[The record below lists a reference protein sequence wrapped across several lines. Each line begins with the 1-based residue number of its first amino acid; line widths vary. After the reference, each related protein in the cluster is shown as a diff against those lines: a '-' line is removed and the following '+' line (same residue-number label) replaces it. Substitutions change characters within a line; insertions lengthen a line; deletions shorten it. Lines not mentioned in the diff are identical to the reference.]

1 MTRIGSIFA
10 FALVALLASLA
21 LVDARLPPVV
31 ATGGGVVQATPAPK
45 PVYVRSEESSPAGDS
60 TPQDLND
67 RADPATRA
75 PLDDDEGAPT
85 HATTTTKTAPAADV
99 VGPFTLRDDPS
110 THAEPAQKPTT
121 AAIGKEPEQQR
132 QPEQPA
138 GSTGAASTRP
148 DVDDDDT
155 DGVVR
160 QQPAQA
166 MNDAADPRETQT
178 REVVDEDAPEEN
190 QTRSQTQT
198 QPQQSNPSSD
208 AEETDEDAAASS
220 NSNVAAENMTATAE
234 PESDE
239 PTSDDEGSAM
249 KAPDGANAEVPANV
263 TAQSKQTPAD
273 TNASAE
279 VIDAVQDAPVTPV
292 RSNNASTT
300 AATKD
305 DDGGIDVVVEPRGGM
320 SDAPEAVRYSDE
332 LLDEDDKN
340 DDEQMQQQQQ
350 QTEQQQQQQT
360 EQQRTPM
367 TGTSEPEEKKAS
379 VVTEKAIVEENDDK
393 SNDDKSAADPWNK
406 PVAGSSARA
415 SISPDAERAAKE
427 MARAMGTSGAGEDR
441 VSDEL
446 RARIVEEHGLSRV
459 SPAGFET
466 EAGQCGRSGS
476 VALFT
481 LWGTAPKETR
491 DAIVSTFEGAAE
503 GAEGAAEGAN
513 VVDTWRGVF
522 GNSVKVLGVYRS
534 AFGGDD
540 DAGRRGCVANFFVNS
555 KIASGGSP
563 DGSSY
568 DDGSSSEDPAALRT
582 TFLNEVLPADDAR
595 GDHDATVI
603 ALAVNCAA
611 SHRLRLLWK
620 LYGAVVDRFGLTKND
635 AHLSAGDKQVDAD
648 AMALIGKGVSD
659 LAAMR
664 GSSGAAWARGTAAER
679 GARDACPR
687 LNAGASSASPASTQ
701 AEEDDEETEA
711 ATKDETKV
719 ATKEEKDETKV
730 ATKEEPASGAWKSQS
745 EMERAFGAGADE
757 MDPNPNPNPVRVEN
771 DRDVAYDRA
780 REKVEARI
788 DEREEK
794 ILRDFDG
801 ARYLR

>member
-45 PVYVRSEESSPAGDS
+45 PVYVRSEESSPAGGS

-67 RADPATRA
+67 RADQATRA
-75 PLDDDEGAPT
+75 PLDNDEGAPT
-85 HATTTTKTAPAADV
+85 HATTTTTAPAADV

-110 THAEPAQKPTT
+110 TRTEPAQKPTT

-234 PESDE
+234 PKSE
-239 PTSDDEGSAM
+239 PTSGDEGSAM
-249 KAPDGANAEVPANV
+249 KPPVGANAEVPANV
-263 TAQSKQTPAD
+263 TAQSKQTPAG

-279 VIDAVQDAPVTPV
+279 VIDAVQDAVVTPV
-292 RSNNASTT
+292 RSDNASTT
-300 AATKD
+300 TATKD

-415 SISPDAERAAKE
+415 SISPDAEHAAKE

-503 GAEGAAEGAN
+503 GADGAN

-522 GNSVKVLGVYRS
+522 GNSVRVLGVYRS

-648 AMALIGKGVSD
+648 AMALIGVGVND

-679 GARDACPR
+679 GAHDACPR

-701 AEEDDEETEA
+701 AEEEDEETEA

-719 ATKEEKDETKV
+719 ATKEETKV

-745 EMERAFGAGADE
+745 EMERAFGAAEPEE

>member
-45 PVYVRSEESSPAGDS
+45 PVYVRSEESSPAGGS

-85 HATTTTKTAPAADV
+85 HATTTTTKTAPAADV

-110 THAEPAQKPTT
+110 TRTEPAQKPTT

-234 PESDE
+234 PKSE
-239 PTSDDEGSAM
+239 PTSGDEGSAM
-249 KAPDGANAEVPANV
+249 KPPVGANAEVPANV
-263 TAQSKQTPAD
+263 TAQSKQTPAG

-279 VIDAVQDAPVTPV
+279 VIDAVQDAVVTPV
-292 RSNNASTT
+292 RSDNASTT
-300 AATKD
+300 TATKD

-415 SISPDAERAAKE
+415 SISPDAEHAAKE

-503 GAEGAAEGAN
+503 GADGAN

-522 GNSVKVLGVYRS
+522 GNSVRVLGVYRS

-568 DDGSSSEDPAALRT
+568 DDGSSSEDPNALRT

-648 AMALIGKGVSD
+648 AMALIGVGVND

-679 GARDACPR
+679 GAHDACPR

-701 AEEDDEETEA
+701 AEEEDE
-711 ATKDETKV
+711 
-719 ATKEEKDETKV
+719 ETKV

-745 EMERAFGAGADE
+745 EMERAFGAAEPEE

>member
-45 PVYVRSEESSPAGDS
+45 PVYVRSEESSPAGGS

-67 RADPATRA
+67 RADQATRA
-75 PLDDDEGAPT
+75 PLDNDEGAPT
-85 HATTTTKTAPAADV
+85 HATTTTTAPAADV

-110 THAEPAQKPTT
+110 TRTEPAQKPTT

-234 PESDE
+234 PKSE
-239 PTSDDEGSAM
+239 PTSGDEGSAM
-249 KAPDGANAEVPANV
+249 KPPVGANAEVPANV
-263 TAQSKQTPAD
+263 TAQSKQTPAG

-279 VIDAVQDAPVTPV
+279 VIDAVQDAVVTPV
-292 RSNNASTT
+292 RSDNASTT
-300 AATKD
+300 TATKD

-503 GAEGAAEGAN
+503 GADGAN

-522 GNSVKVLGVYRS
+522 GNSVRVLGVYRS

-568 DDGSSSEDPAALRT
+568 DDGSSSEDPDALRT
-582 TFLNEVLPADDAR
+582 YFLNDVLPADDAR

-648 AMALIGKGVSD
+648 AMALIGVGVND

-679 GARDACPR
+679 GAHDACPR

-701 AEEDDEETEA
+701 AEEEDEETEA

-719 ATKEEKDETKV
+719 ATKEETKV

-745 EMERAFGAGADE
+745 EMERAFGAAEPEE

>member
-45 PVYVRSEESSPAGDS
+45 PVYVRSEESSPAGGS

-85 HATTTTKTAPAADV
+85 HATTTTTKTAPAADV

-110 THAEPAQKPTT
+110 TRTEPAQKPTT

-234 PESDE
+234 PKSE
-239 PTSDDEGSAM
+239 PTSGDEGSAM
-249 KAPDGANAEVPANV
+249 KPPVGANAEVPANV
-263 TAQSKQTPAD
+263 TAQSKQTPAG

-279 VIDAVQDAPVTPV
+279 VIDAVQDAVVTPV
-292 RSNNASTT
+292 RSDNASTT
-300 AATKD
+300 TATKD

-415 SISPDAERAAKE
+415 SISPDAEHAAKE

-503 GAEGAAEGAN
+503 GADGAN

-522 GNSVKVLGVYRS
+522 GNSVRVLGVYRS

-568 DDGSSSEDPAALRT
+568 DDGSSSEDPNALRT

-648 AMALIGKGVSD
+648 SMALIGVGVND

-679 GARDACPR
+679 GAHDACPR

-701 AEEDDEETEA
+701 AEEDDDSMEA

-719 ATKEEKDETKV
+719 ATKEETKV

-745 EMERAFGAGADE
+745 EMERAFGAAEPEE

>member
-45 PVYVRSEESSPAGDS
+45 PVYVRSEESSPAGGS

-75 PLDDDEGAPT
+75 PLDNDEGAPT
-85 HATTTTKTAPAADV
+85 HATTTTTAPAADV

-110 THAEPAQKPTT
+110 TRTEPAQKPTT

-234 PESDE
+234 PKSE
-239 PTSDDEGSAM
+239 PTSGDEGSAM
-249 KAPDGANAEVPANV
+249 KPPVGANAEVPANV
-263 TAQSKQTPAD
+263 TAQSKQTPAG

-279 VIDAVQDAPVTPV
+279 VIDAVQDAVVTPV
-292 RSNNASTT
+292 RSDNASTT
-300 AATKD
+300 TATKD

-415 SISPDAERAAKE
+415 SISPDAEHAAKE

-503 GAEGAAEGAN
+503 GADGAN

-522 GNSVKVLGVYRS
+522 GNSVRVLGVYRS

-648 AMALIGKGVSD
+648 AVALIGQGVSN

-679 GARDACPR
+679 GAHDACPR

-701 AEEDDEETEA
+701 AEEEDEETEA

-719 ATKEEKDETKV
+719 ATKEETKV

-745 EMERAFGAGADE
+745 EMERAFGAAEPEE

>member
-45 PVYVRSEESSPAGDS
+45 PVYVRSEESSPAGGS

-67 RADPATRA
+67 RADQATRA
-75 PLDDDEGAPT
+75 PLDNDEGAPT
-85 HATTTTKTAPAADV
+85 HATTTTTTAPAADV

-121 AAIGKEPEQQR
+121 AAIGEEPEQQR

-138 GSTGAASTRP
+138 GPSTGAASTRP
-148 DVDDDDT
+148 DVNDDDT
-155 DGVVR
+155 DGAVR

-178 REVVDEDAPEEN
+178 REVVDEDEPEEN

-220 NSNVAAENMTATAE
+220 NSNVSAENMTATAE
-234 PESDE
+234 PKSE

-249 KAPDGANAEVPANV
+249 KAPDGANAEVTANV

-292 RSNNASTT
+292 RSNNASAT

-305 DDGGIDVVVEPRGGM
+305 DDGGIEVVVEPRGGM

-340 DDEQMQQQQQ
+340 DDEQMQTEQ

-360 EQQRTPM
+360 EQQIEQQRTPM

-503 GAEGAAEGAN
+503 GADGAN

-522 GNSVKVLGVYRS
+522 GNSVRVLGVYRS

-568 DDGSSSEDPAALRT
+568 DDGSSSEDPNALRT

-648 AMALIGKGVSD
+648 AVALIGQGVSD

-679 GARDACPR
+679 GAHDACPR

-701 AEEDDEETEA
+701 AEEDDEET
-711 ATKDETKV
+711 
-719 ATKEEKDETKV
+719 KV

-745 EMERAFGAGADE
+745 EMERAFGAAEPDE
-757 MDPNPNPNPVRVEN
+757 VDTNGPVRVEN

>member
-1 MTRIGSIFA
+1 M
-10 FALVALLASLA
+10 
-21 LVDARLPPVV
+21 
-31 ATGGGVVQATPAPK
+31 
-45 PVYVRSEESSPAGDS
+45 
-60 TPQDLND
+60 
-67 RADPATRA
+67 
-75 PLDDDEGAPT
+75 
-85 HATTTTKTAPAADV
+85 
-99 VGPFTLRDDPS
+99 
-110 THAEPAQKPTT
+110 
-121 AAIGKEPEQQR
+121 
-132 QPEQPA
+132 
-138 GSTGAASTRP
+138 
-148 DVDDDDT
+148 
-155 DGVVR
+155 R

-178 REVVDEDAPEEN
+178 REVVNEDEPEN

-198 QPQQSNPSSD
+198 QTQPRQSNRSD

-249 KAPDGANAEVPANV
+249 KAPEGVDAEVTANV
-263 TAQSKQTPAD
+263 TAQSEQTPAD
-273 TNASAE
+273 TNASTE

-300 AATKD
+300 TAMKD
-305 DDGGIDVVVEPRGGM
+305 DDGGIDVVVEPRGGG
-320 SDAPEAVRYSDE
+320 DAPEAVRYSDE

-340 DDEQMQQQQQ
+340 DDEQMQQQMQQQ

-360 EQQRTPM
+360 EQQRTPT
-367 TGTSEPEEKKAS
+367 TGTSEPEEKKVS
-379 VVTEKAIVEENDDK
+379 VVTEKGVVTENDDE
-393 SNDDKSAADPWNK
+393 SNDKKMNPSAADPWNK
-406 PVAGSSARA
+406 PVASSARA

-441 VSDEL
+441 ISDEL

-491 DAIVSTFEGAAE
+491 DAIVSTFEGAVE
-503 GAEGAAEGAN
+503 GAEDAN

-522 GNSVKVLGVYRS
+522 GNSVRVLGVYRS

-568 DDGSSSEDPAALRT
+568 DDGSSSEDPNALRT
-582 TFLNEVLPADDAR
+582 FFLNEVLPADDAR

-648 AMALIGKGVSD
+648 AVALIGVGVDD

-664 GSSGAAWARGTAAER
+664 GRRGSVAAWARGTAAER
-679 GARDACPR
+679 GARDTCPR

-701 AEEDDEETEA
+701 SEEEDDSMEA
-711 ATKDETKV
+711 VTKDETK
-719 ATKEEKDETKV
+719 A
-730 ATKEEPASGAWKSQS
+730 ATKEEPAGAWK
-745 EMERAFGAGADE
+745 
-757 MDPNPNPNPVRVEN
+757 
-771 DRDVAYDRA
+771 
-780 REKVEARI
+780 
-788 DEREEK
+788 
-794 ILRDFDG
+794 
-801 ARYLR
+801 

>member
-45 PVYVRSEESSPAGDS
+45 PVYVRSEESSPAGGS

-67 RADPATRA
+67 RADQATRA
-75 PLDDDEGAPT
+75 PLDNDEGAPT

-148 DVDDDDT
+148 DVNDDNT

-178 REVVDEDAPEEN
+178 REVVDEDEPEEN

-234 PESDE
+234 PKSE

-249 KAPDGANAEVPANV
+249 KAPDGADAEVTANV
-263 TAQSKQTPAD
+263 TAQSPQTPAD

-279 VIDAVQDAPVTPV
+279 VIDAVQDVVTPV
-292 RSNNASTT
+292 RSNNASTA

-305 DDGGIDVVVEPRGGM
+305 DDGGIDVVVEPRGGG
-320 SDAPEAVRYSDE
+320 DAPEAVRYSDE

-340 DDEQMQQQQQ
+340 DDELMQTEQQI
-350 QTEQQQQQQT
+350 EQQQQQQI

-367 TGTSEPEEKKAS
+367 TGTSETEEKKAS
-379 VVTEKAIVEENDDK
+379 VVTEKAVAEENDDK
-393 SNDDKSAADPWNK
+393 SNDDKSTADPWNK

-503 GAEGAAEGAN
+503 GADGAN

-522 GNSVKVLGVYRS
+522 GNSVRVLGVYRS

-568 DDGSSSEDPAALRT
+568 DDGSSSDYPNALRT

-648 AMALIGKGVSD
+648 AVALIGQGVSN

-679 GARDACPR
+679 GAHDACPR

-701 AEEDDEETEA
+701 AEEEDE
-711 ATKDETKV
+711 
-719 ATKEEKDETKV
+719 ETKV

-745 EMERAFGAGADE
+745 EMERAFGAAEPDE
-757 MDPNPNPNPVRVEN
+757 VDTNGPVRVEN

>member
-67 RADPATRA
+67 RADRATRA

-110 THAEPAQKPTT
+110 THTEPAQKPTT

-132 QPEQPA
+132 QPAQPA

-148 DVDDDDT
+148 DVNDDNT
-155 DGVVR
+155 DGVMR

-166 MNDAADPRETQT
+166 MNDAADPRETQM
-178 REVVDEDAPEEN
+178 REAVDEDAPEN

-249 KAPDGANAEVPANV
+249 KAPEGADAEVTANV
-263 TAQSKQTPAD
+263 TAQSEQTPAD
-273 TNASAE
+273 TNASTE

-292 RSNNASTT
+292 RSNNASAT

-305 DDGGIDVVVEPRGGM
+305 DDGGIEVVVEPRGGG
-320 SDAPEAVRYSDE
+320 DAPEAVRYSDE

-340 DDEQMQQQQQ
+340 DDEQMQTEQ

-360 EQQRTPM
+360 EQQRTPT
-367 TGTSEPEEKKAS
+367 TGTSEPEEKKVS
-379 VVTEKAIVEENDDK
+379 VVTEKGVVTENDDE
-393 SNDDKSAADPWNK
+393 SNDKKMNPSAADPWNK
-406 PVAGSSARA
+406 PVASSARA

-491 DAIVSTFEGAAE
+491 DAIVSTFEGAVE
-503 GAEGAAEGAN
+503 GAEDAN
-513 VVDTWRGVF
+513 VVDTWRSVF
-522 GNSVKVLGVYRS
+522 GNSVRVLGVYRS

-648 AMALIGKGVSD
+648 AVALIGVGVDD

-664 GSSGAAWARGTAAER
+664 GRRGSGAAWARGTAAER
-679 GARDACPR
+679 GARDTCPR

-701 AEEDDEETEA
+701 SEEEDDSMEA
-711 ATKDETKV
+711 ATKDETK
-719 ATKEEKDETKV
+719 A
-730 ATKEEPASGAWKSQS
+730 ATKEEPAGAWKSQS

>member
-45 PVYVRSEESSPAGDS
+45 PVYVRSEESSPAGGS

-67 RADPATRA
+67 RADQATRA
-75 PLDDDEGAPT
+75 PLDNDEGAPT
-85 HATTTTKTAPAADV
+85 HATTTTTAPAADV

-110 THAEPAQKPTT
+110 TRTEPAQKPTT

-148 DVDDDDT
+148 DVDDDDA

-160 QQPAQA
+160 QQQQPAQA

-178 REVVDEDAPEEN
+178 REVVDEDEPEEN

-249 KAPDGANAEVPANV
+249 KAPDGANAEVTANV

-292 RSNNASTT
+292 RSNNASAT

-305 DDGGIDVVVEPRGGM
+305 DDGGIEVVVEPRGGM

-340 DDEQMQQQQQ
+340 DDEQMQTEQ

-360 EQQRTPM
+360 EQQIEQQRTPM

-415 SISPDAERAAKE
+415 SISPDAEHAAKE

-503 GAEGAAEGAN
+503 GADGAN

-522 GNSVKVLGVYRS
+522 GNSVRVLGVYRS

-568 DDGSSSEDPAALRT
+568 DDGSSSDYPNALRT

-648 AMALIGKGVSD
+648 AVALIGQGVSN

-679 GARDACPR
+679 GAHDACPR

-701 AEEDDEETEA
+701 AEEDDEET
-711 ATKDETKV
+711 
-719 ATKEEKDETKV
+719 KV

-745 EMERAFGAGADE
+745 EMERAFGAAEPDE
-757 MDPNPNPNPVRVEN
+757 VDTNGPVRVEN

>member
-45 PVYVRSEESSPAGDS
+45 PVYVRSEESSPAGGS

-220 NSNVAAENMTATAE
+220 NSNVAAENITATAE
-234 PESDE
+234 PKSE

-249 KAPDGANAEVPANV
+249 KAPDGADAEVTANV
-263 TAQSKQTPAD
+263 TAQSPQTPAD

-279 VIDAVQDAPVTPV
+279 VIDAVQDVVTPV
-292 RSNNASTT
+292 RSNNASTA

-340 DDEQMQQQQQ
+340 DDEQMQTEQ

-360 EQQRTPM
+360 EQQIEQQRTPM

-503 GAEGAAEGAN
+503 GADGAN

-522 GNSVKVLGVYRS
+522 GNSVRVLGVYRS

-568 DDGSSSEDPAALRT
+568 DDGSSSDYPNALRT

-648 AMALIGKGVSD
+648 AMALIGKGVDD

-679 GARDACPR
+679 GAHDACPR

-701 AEEDDEETEA
+701 AEEDDDSMEA
-711 ATKDETKV
+711 ATKDETK
-719 ATKEEKDETKV
+719 A

-745 EMERAFGAGADE
+745 EMERAFGAAEPDE
-757 MDPNPNPNPVRVEN
+757 VDTNGPVRVEN

>member
-1 MTRIGSIFA
+1 
-10 FALVALLASLA
+10 
-21 LVDARLPPVV
+21 
-31 ATGGGVVQATPAPK
+31 
-45 PVYVRSEESSPAGDS
+45 
-60 TPQDLND
+60 
-67 RADPATRA
+67 
-75 PLDDDEGAPT
+75 
-85 HATTTTKTAPAADV
+85 
-99 VGPFTLRDDPS
+99 
-110 THAEPAQKPTT
+110 
-121 AAIGKEPEQQR
+121 
-132 QPEQPA
+132 
-138 GSTGAASTRP
+138 
-148 DVDDDDT
+148 
-155 DGVVR
+155 
-160 QQPAQA
+160 
-166 MNDAADPRETQT
+166 
-178 REVVDEDAPEEN
+178 
-190 QTRSQTQT
+190 
-198 QPQQSNPSSD
+198 
-208 AEETDEDAAASS
+208 
-220 NSNVAAENMTATAE
+220 MTATAE

-249 KAPDGANAEVPANV
+249 KAPDGANAEVTANV

-292 RSNNASTT
+292 RSNNASAT

-305 DDGGIDVVVEPRGGM
+305 DDGGIEVVVEPRGGM

-340 DDEQMQQQQQ
+340 DDEQMQTEQ

-360 EQQRTPM
+360 EQQIEQQRTPM

-503 GAEGAAEGAN
+503 GADGAN

-522 GNSVKVLGVYRS
+522 GNSVRVLGVYRS

-568 DDGSSSEDPAALRT
+568 DDGSSSEDPNALRT

-648 AMALIGKGVSD
+648 AVALIGQGVSD

-679 GARDACPR
+679 GAHDACPR

-701 AEEDDEETEA
+701 AEEDDEET
-711 ATKDETKV
+711 
-719 ATKEEKDETKV
+719 KV
-730 ATKEEPASGAWKSQS
+730 ATKEEPASGALKSQS
-745 EMERAFGAGADE
+745 EMERAFGAAEPDE
-757 MDPNPNPNPVRVEN
+757 VDTNGPVRVEN

>member
-45 PVYVRSEESSPAGDS
+45 PVYVRSEESSPAGGS

-85 HATTTTKTAPAADV
+85 HATTTTTKTAPAADV

-110 THAEPAQKPTT
+110 TRTEPAQKPTT

-234 PESDE
+234 PKSE
-239 PTSDDEGSAM
+239 PTSGDEGSAM
-249 KAPDGANAEVPANV
+249 KPPVGANAEVPANV
-263 TAQSKQTPAD
+263 TAQSKQTPAG

-279 VIDAVQDAPVTPV
+279 VIDAVQDAVVTPV
-292 RSNNASTT
+292 RSDNASTT
-300 AATKD
+300 TATKD

-415 SISPDAERAAKE
+415 SISPDAEHAAKE

-503 GAEGAAEGAN
+503 GADGAN

-522 GNSVKVLGVYRS
+522 GNSVRVLGVYRS

-648 AMALIGKGVSD
+648 AMALIGVGVND

-679 GARDACPR
+679 GAHDACPR

-701 AEEDDEETEA
+701 AEEEDEETEA

-719 ATKEEKDETKV
+719 ATKEETKV

-745 EMERAFGAGADE
+745 EMERAFGAAEPEE

>member
-45 PVYVRSEESSPAGDS
+45 PVYVRSEESSPAGGS

-67 RADPATRA
+67 RADQATRA
-75 PLDDDEGAPT
+75 PLDNDEGAPT
-85 HATTTTKTAPAADV
+85 HATTTTTTAPAADV

-121 AAIGKEPEQQR
+121 AAIGEEPEQQR

-138 GSTGAASTRP
+138 GPSTGAASTRP
-148 DVDDDDT
+148 DVNDDDT
-155 DGVVR
+155 DGAVR

-178 REVVDEDAPEEN
+178 REVVDEDEPEEN

-220 NSNVAAENMTATAE
+220 NSNVSAENMTATAE
-234 PESDE
+234 PKSE

-249 KAPDGANAEVPANV
+249 KAPDGANAEVTANV

-292 RSNNASTT
+292 RSNNASAT

-340 DDEQMQQQQQ
+340 DDEQMQTEQ

-360 EQQRTPM
+360 EQQIEQQRTPM

-503 GAEGAAEGAN
+503 GADGAN

-522 GNSVKVLGVYRS
+522 GNSVRVLGVYRS

-568 DDGSSSEDPAALRT
+568 DDGSSSEDPNALRT

-648 AMALIGKGVSD
+648 AVALIGQGVSD

-679 GARDACPR
+679 GAHDACPR

-701 AEEDDEETEA
+701 AEEDDEET
-711 ATKDETKV
+711 
-719 ATKEEKDETKV
+719 KV

-745 EMERAFGAGADE
+745 EMERAFGAAEPDE
-757 MDPNPNPNPVRVEN
+757 VDTNGPVRVEN

>member
-1 MTRIGSIFA
+1 
-10 FALVALLASLA
+10 
-21 LVDARLPPVV
+21 
-31 ATGGGVVQATPAPK
+31 
-45 PVYVRSEESSPAGDS
+45 VYVRSEESSPAGGS

-85 HATTTTKTAPAADV
+85 HATTTTTKTAPAADV

-110 THAEPAQKPTT
+110 TRTEPAQKPTT

-234 PESDE
+234 PKSE
-239 PTSDDEGSAM
+239 PTSGDEGSAM
-249 KAPDGANAEVPANV
+249 KPPVGANAEVPANV
-263 TAQSKQTPAD
+263 TAQSKQTPAG

-279 VIDAVQDAPVTPV
+279 VIDAVQDAVFTPV
-292 RSNNASTT
+292 RSDNASTT
-300 AATKD
+300 TATKD

-503 GAEGAAEGAN
+503 GADGAN

-522 GNSVKVLGVYRS
+522 GNSVRVLGVYRS

-648 AMALIGKGVSD
+648 AMALIGVGVND

-679 GARDACPR
+679 GAHDACPR

-701 AEEDDEETEA
+701 AEEEDEETEA

-719 ATKEEKDETKV
+719 ATKEETKV

-745 EMERAFGAGADE
+745 EMERAFGAAEPEE

>member
-45 PVYVRSEESSPAGDS
+45 PVYVRSEESSPAGGS

-85 HATTTTKTAPAADV
+85 HATTTTTTAPAADV

-121 AAIGKEPEQQR
+121 AAIGEEPEQQR

-234 PESDE
+234 PKSE

-249 KAPDGANAEVPANV
+249 KAPDGANAEVTANV

-300 AATKD
+300 TATKD

-340 DDEQMQQQQQ
+340 DDEQMQRAADSSSSSSSSSSSRL
-350 QTEQQQQQQT
+350 

-503 GAEGAAEGAN
+503 GADGAN

-522 GNSVKVLGVYRS
+522 GNSVRVLGVYRS

-568 DDGSSSEDPAALRT
+568 DDGSSSEDPNALRT

-648 AMALIGKGVSD
+648 AMALIGQGVSD

-679 GARDACPR
+679 GAHDACPR

-701 AEEDDEETEA
+701 AEEDDEET
-711 ATKDETKV
+711 
-719 ATKEEKDETKV
+719 KV

-745 EMERAFGAGADE
+745 EMERAFGAAEPDE
-757 MDPNPNPNPVRVEN
+757 VDTNGPVRVEN

>member
-1 MTRIGSIFA
+1 
-10 FALVALLASLA
+10 
-21 LVDARLPPVV
+21 
-31 ATGGGVVQATPAPK
+31 
-45 PVYVRSEESSPAGDS
+45 
-60 TPQDLND
+60 
-67 RADPATRA
+67 
-75 PLDDDEGAPT
+75 
-85 HATTTTKTAPAADV
+85 
-99 VGPFTLRDDPS
+99 
-110 THAEPAQKPTT
+110 
-121 AAIGKEPEQQR
+121 
-132 QPEQPA
+132 
-138 GSTGAASTRP
+138 
-148 DVDDDDT
+148 
-155 DGVVR
+155 
-160 QQPAQA
+160 
-166 MNDAADPRETQT
+166 
-178 REVVDEDAPEEN
+178 
-190 QTRSQTQT
+190 
-198 QPQQSNPSSD
+198 
-208 AEETDEDAAASS
+208 
-220 NSNVAAENMTATAE
+220 
-234 PESDE
+234 
-239 PTSDDEGSAM
+239 
-249 KAPDGANAEVPANV
+249 
-263 TAQSKQTPAD
+263 
-273 TNASAE
+273 
-279 VIDAVQDAPVTPV
+279 
-292 RSNNASTT
+292 
-300 AATKD
+300 
-305 DDGGIDVVVEPRGGM
+305 
-320 SDAPEAVRYSDE
+320 
-332 LLDEDDKN
+332 
-340 DDEQMQQQQQ
+340 
-350 QTEQQQQQQT
+350 
-360 EQQRTPM
+360 M

-415 SISPDAERAAKE
+415 SISPDAEHAAKE

-503 GAEGAAEGAN
+503 GADGAN

-522 GNSVKVLGVYRS
+522 GNSVRVLGVYRS

-568 DDGSSSEDPAALRT
+568 DDGSSSEDPNALRT

-648 AMALIGKGVSD
+648 AMALIGVGVND

-679 GARDACPR
+679 GAHDACPR

-701 AEEDDEETEA
+701 AEEDDDSMEA
-711 ATKDETKV
+711 ATKDETKA
-719 ATKEEKDETKV
+719 ATKEETKV

-745 EMERAFGAGADE
+745 EMERAFGAAEPEE

>member
-45 PVYVRSEESSPAGDS
+45 PVYVRSEESSLAGDS

-110 THAEPAQKPTT
+110 TRTEPAQKPTT

-148 DVDDDDT
+148 DVNDDNT

-234 PESDE
+234 PKSE
-239 PTSDDEGSAM
+239 PTSGDEGSAM
-249 KAPDGANAEVPANV
+249 KPPVGANAEVPANV
-263 TAQSKQTPAD
+263 TAQSKQTPAG

-279 VIDAVQDAPVTPV
+279 VIDAVQDAVVTPV
-292 RSNNASTT
+292 RSDNASTT
-300 AATKD
+300 TATKD

-503 GAEGAAEGAN
+503 GADGAN

-522 GNSVKVLGVYRS
+522 GNSVRVLGVYRS

-568 DDGSSSEDPAALRT
+568 DDGSSSEDPNALRT

-648 AMALIGKGVSD
+648 AMALIGVGVND

-679 GARDACPR
+679 GAHDACPR

-701 AEEDDEETEA
+701 AEEDDDSMEA
-711 ATKDETKV
+711 ATKDETKA
-719 ATKEEKDETKV
+719 ATKEETKV

-745 EMERAFGAGADE
+745 EMERAFGAAEPEE

>member
-45 PVYVRSEESSPAGDS
+45 PVYVRSEESSPAGGS

-85 HATTTTKTAPAADV
+85 HATTTTTKTAPAADV

-110 THAEPAQKPTT
+110 TRTEPAQKPTT

-234 PESDE
+234 PKSE
-239 PTSDDEGSAM
+239 PTSGDEGSAM
-249 KAPDGANAEVPANV
+249 KPPVGANAEVPANV
-263 TAQSKQTPAD
+263 TAQSKQTPAG

-279 VIDAVQDAPVTPV
+279 VIDAVQDAVVTPV
-292 RSNNASTT
+292 RSDNASTT
-300 AATKD
+300 TATKD

-415 SISPDAERAAKE
+415 SISPDAEHAAKE

-503 GAEGAAEGAN
+503 GADGAN

-522 GNSVKVLGVYRS
+522 GNSVRVLGVYRS

-568 DDGSSSEDPAALRT
+568 DDGSSSEDPNALRT

-648 AMALIGKGVSD
+648 AMALIGVGVND

-679 GARDACPR
+679 GAHDACPR

-701 AEEDDEETEA
+701 AEEEDEETEA

-719 ATKEEKDETKV
+719 ATKEETKV

-745 EMERAFGAGADE
+745 EMERAFGAAEPEE

>member
-67 RADPATRA
+67 RADQATRA
-75 PLDDDEGAPT
+75 PLDNDEGAPT

-110 THAEPAQKPTT
+110 TRTEPAQKPTT

-148 DVDDDDT
+148 DVDDDDA

-234 PESDE
+234 PKSE

-249 KAPDGANAEVPANV
+249 KAPDGANAEVTANV

-292 RSNNASTT
+292 RSNNASAT

-305 DDGGIDVVVEPRGGM
+305 DDGGIEVVVEPRGGM

-340 DDEQMQQQQQ
+340 DDEQMQTEQ

-360 EQQRTPM
+360 EQQIEQQRTPM

-522 GNSVKVLGVYRS
+522 GNSVRVLGVYRS

-648 AMALIGKGVSD
+648 AMALIGKGVDD

-664 GSSGAAWARGTAAER
+664 GSSGAAWARETAAER
-679 GARDACPR
+679 GAHDACPR

-701 AEEDDEETEA
+701 AEEDDEET
-711 ATKDETKV
+711 
-719 ATKEEKDETKV
+719 KV

-745 EMERAFGAGADE
+745 EMERAFGAAEPDE
-757 MDPNPNPNPVRVEN
+757 VDTNGPVRVEN

>member
-45 PVYVRSEESSPAGDS
+45 PVYVRSEESSPAGGS

-85 HATTTTKTAPAADV
+85 HATTTTTKTAPAADV

-110 THAEPAQKPTT
+110 TRTEPAHKPTT
-121 AAIGKEPEQQR
+121 AAIGEEPEQQR

-234 PESDE
+234 PKSE
-239 PTSDDEGSAM
+239 PTSGDEGSAM
-249 KAPDGANAEVPANV
+249 KPPVGANAEVPANV
-263 TAQSKQTPAD
+263 TAQSKQTPAG

-279 VIDAVQDAPVTPV
+279 VIDAVQDAVVTPV
-292 RSNNASTT
+292 RSDNASTT
-300 AATKD
+300 TATKD

-503 GAEGAAEGAN
+503 GADGAN

-522 GNSVKVLGVYRS
+522 GNSVRVLGVYRS

-648 AMALIGKGVSD
+648 AVALIGQGVSN

-679 GARDACPR
+679 GAHDACPR

-719 ATKEEKDETKV
+719 ATKEETKV

-745 EMERAFGAGADE
+745 EMERAFGAAEPEE

>member
-45 PVYVRSEESSPAGDS
+45 PVYVRSEESSPAGGS

-85 HATTTTKTAPAADV
+85 HATTTTTKTAPAADV

-110 THAEPAQKPTT
+110 TRTEPAQKPTT

-234 PESDE
+234 PKSE
-239 PTSDDEGSAM
+239 PTSGDEGSAM
-249 KAPDGANAEVPANV
+249 KPPVGANAEVPANV
-263 TAQSKQTPAD
+263 TAQSKQTPAG

-279 VIDAVQDAPVTPV
+279 VIDAVQDAVVTPV
-292 RSNNASTT
+292 RSDNASTT
-300 AATKD
+300 TATKD

-415 SISPDAERAAKE
+415 SISPDAEHAAKE

-503 GAEGAAEGAN
+503 GADGAN

-522 GNSVKVLGVYRS
+522 GNSVRVLGVYRS

-568 DDGSSSEDPAALRT
+568 DDGSSSDYPNALRT

-648 AMALIGKGVSD
+648 AVALIGQGVSN

-679 GARDACPR
+679 GAHDACPR

-701 AEEDDEETEA
+701 AEEEDE
-711 ATKDETKV
+711 
-719 ATKEEKDETKV
+719 ETKV

-745 EMERAFGAGADE
+745 EMERAFGAAEPEE

>member
-110 THAEPAQKPTT
+110 TRTEPAQKPTT

-138 GSTGAASTRP
+138 GPSTGAASTRP

-178 REVVDEDAPEEN
+178 REVVDEDAPEN

-198 QPQQSNPSSD
+198 QPQQSNTSSD

-239 PTSDDEGSAM
+239 PTSDDERSAM
-249 KAPDGANAEVPANV
+249 KAPDGANAEVTANV

-292 RSNNASTT
+292 RSNNASAT

-305 DDGGIDVVVEPRGGM
+305 DDGGIEVVVEPRGGM

-340 DDEQMQQQQQ
+340 DDEQMQTEQQI
-350 QTEQQQQQQT
+350 EQQQQQQI

-367 TGTSEPEEKKAS
+367 TGTSETEEKKAS

-481 LWGTAPKETR
+481 LWGTAPQETR

-503 GAEGAAEGAN
+503 GAEDAN

-568 DDGSSSEDPAALRT
+568 EDGSSSEDPAALRT

-648 AMALIGKGVSD
+648 AMALIGKGVDD

-711 ATKDETKV
+711 AT
-719 ATKEEKDETKV
+719 KDETKV

>member
-45 PVYVRSEESSPAGDS
+45 PVYVRSEESSLAGDS

-121 AAIGKEPEQQR
+121 AAIGEEPEQQR

-148 DVDDDDT
+148 DVNDDNT

-234 PESDE
+234 PKSE
-239 PTSDDEGSAM
+239 PTSGDEGSAM
-249 KAPDGANAEVPANV
+249 KPPVGANAEVPANV
-263 TAQSKQTPAD
+263 TAQSKQTPAG

-279 VIDAVQDAPVTPV
+279 VIDAVQDAVVTPV
-292 RSNNASTT
+292 RSDNASTT
-300 AATKD
+300 TATKD

-503 GAEGAAEGAN
+503 GADGAN

-522 GNSVKVLGVYRS
+522 GNSVRVLGVYRS

-568 DDGSSSEDPAALRT
+568 DDGSSSEDPNALRT

-648 AMALIGKGVSD
+648 AMALIGVGVND

-679 GARDACPR
+679 GAHDACPR

-701 AEEDDEETEA
+701 AEEEDEETEA
-711 ATKDETKV
+711 ATKDETKA
-719 ATKEEKDETKV
+719 ATKEETKV

-745 EMERAFGAGADE
+745 EMERAFGAAEPEE

>member
-85 HATTTTKTAPAADV
+85 HATTTTTTTAPAADV

-160 QQPAQA
+160 QQQQPAQA

-178 REVVDEDAPEEN
+178 TAFVDEDEPEN

-234 PESDE
+234 PKSE

-249 KAPDGANAEVPANV
+249 KAPDGADAEVTANV
-263 TAQSKQTPAD
+263 TAQSPQTPAD

-279 VIDAVQDAPVTPV
+279 VIDAVQDVVTPV
-292 RSNNASTT
+292 RSNNASTA

-320 SDAPEAVRYSDE
+320 NDAPEAVRYSDE

-340 DDEQMQQQQQ
+340 DDEQMQTEQ
-350 QTEQQQQQQT
+350 QTEQQQQQQQQQI

-367 TGTSEPEEKKAS
+367 TGTSETEEKKAS
-379 VVTEKAIVEENDDK
+379 VVTEKAVAEENDDK
-393 SNDDKSAADPWNK
+393 SNDDKSTADPWNK

-503 GAEGAAEGAN
+503 GAEGAN

-522 GNSVKVLGVYRS
+522 GNSVRVLGVYRS

-563 DGSSY
+563 DGLSY
-568 DDGSSSEDPAALRT
+568 DDGSSSEDPNALRT

-679 GARDACPR
+679 GARDACPQ
-687 LNAGASSASPASTQ
+687 LNAGAASASPASTQ
-701 AEEDDEETEA
+701 AEEEDDSMEA
-711 ATKDETKV
+711 ATKE
-719 ATKEEKDETKV
+719 ETKV

-745 EMERAFGAGADE
+745 EMERAFGAAEPDE
-757 MDPNPNPNPVRVEN
+757 VDTNGPVRVEN

>member
-45 PVYVRSEESSPAGDS
+45 PVYVRSEESSLAGDS

-148 DVDDDDT
+148 DVNDDNT

-178 REVVDEDAPEEN
+178 REVVDEDEPEEN

-249 KAPDGANAEVPANV
+249 KAPDGANAEVTANV

-292 RSNNASTT
+292 RSDNASTT
-300 AATKD
+300 TAMKD
-305 DDGGIDVVVEPRGGM
+305 DDGGIEVVVEPRGGM

-340 DDEQMQQQQQ
+340 DDEQMQTEQ

-360 EQQRTPM
+360 EQQIEQQRTPM

-503 GAEGAAEGAN
+503 GADGAN

-522 GNSVKVLGVYRS
+522 GNSVRVLGVYRS

-568 DDGSSSEDPAALRT
+568 DDGSSSEDPNALRT

-701 AEEDDEETEA
+701 AEEDDEET
-711 ATKDETKV
+711 
-719 ATKEEKDETKV
+719 KV

-745 EMERAFGAGADE
+745 EMERAFGAAEPDE
-757 MDPNPNPNPVRVEN
+757 VDTNGPVRVEN

>member
-45 PVYVRSEESSPAGDS
+45 PVYVRSEESSPAGGS

-67 RADPATRA
+67 RADQATRA
-75 PLDDDEGAPT
+75 PLDNDEGAPT
-85 HATTTTKTAPAADV
+85 HATTTTTTAPAADV

-121 AAIGKEPEQQR
+121 AAIGEEPEQQR

-138 GSTGAASTRP
+138 GPSTGAASTRP

-155 DGVVR
+155 DGAVR

-178 REVVDEDAPEEN
+178 REVVDEDEPEEN

-220 NSNVAAENMTATAE
+220 NSNVSAENMTATAE
-234 PESDE
+234 PKSE

-249 KAPDGANAEVPANV
+249 KAPDGANAEVTANV

-292 RSNNASTT
+292 RSNNASAT

-340 DDEQMQQQQQ
+340 DDEQMQTEQQQQ
-350 QTEQQQQQQT
+350 QQPEQQQQQQQQQQQT

-503 GAEGAAEGAN
+503 GADGAN

-522 GNSVKVLGVYRS
+522 GNSVRVLGVYRS

-568 DDGSSSEDPAALRT
+568 DDGSSSEDPNALRT

-648 AMALIGKGVSD
+648 AVALIGQGVSD

-679 GARDACPR
+679 GAHDACPR

-701 AEEDDEETEA
+701 AEEDDEET
-711 ATKDETKV
+711 
-719 ATKEEKDETKV
+719 KV

-745 EMERAFGAGADE
+745 EMERAFGAAEPDE
-757 MDPNPNPNPVRVEN
+757 VDTNGPVRVEN

>member
-45 PVYVRSEESSPAGDS
+45 PVYVRSEESSPAGGS

-85 HATTTTKTAPAADV
+85 HATTTTTKTAPAADV

-110 THAEPAQKPTT
+110 TRTEPAQKPTT

-234 PESDE
+234 PKSE
-239 PTSDDEGSAM
+239 PTSGDEGSAM
-249 KAPDGANAEVPANV
+249 KPPVGANAEVPANV
-263 TAQSKQTPAD
+263 TAQSKQTPAG

-279 VIDAVQDAPVTPV
+279 VIDAVQDAVVTPV
-292 RSNNASTT
+292 RSDNASTT
-300 AATKD
+300 TATKD

-415 SISPDAERAAKE
+415 SISPDAEHAAKE

-503 GAEGAAEGAN
+503 GADGAN

-522 GNSVKVLGVYRS
+522 GNSVRVLGVYRS

-648 AMALIGKGVSD
+648 AMALIGVGVND

-679 GARDACPR
+679 GAHDACPR

-701 AEEDDEETEA
+701 AEEDDDSMEA
-711 ATKDETKV
+711 ATKDETKA
-719 ATKEEKDETKV
+719 ATKEETKV

-745 EMERAFGAGADE
+745 EMERAFGAAEPEE

>member
-45 PVYVRSEESSPAGDS
+45 PVYVRSEESSPAGGS

-67 RADPATRA
+67 RADQATRA
-75 PLDDDEGAPT
+75 PLDNDEGAPT
-85 HATTTTKTAPAADV
+85 HATTTTTAPAADV

-110 THAEPAQKPTT
+110 TQAEPAQKPTT

-234 PESDE
+234 PKSE

-249 KAPDGANAEVPANV
+249 KAPDGANAEVTANV

-292 RSNNASTT
+292 RSNNASAT

-305 DDGGIDVVVEPRGGM
+305 DDGGIEVVVEPRGGM

-340 DDEQMQQQQQ
+340 DDEQMQTEQ

-360 EQQRTPM
+360 EQQIEQQRTPM

-415 SISPDAERAAKE
+415 SISPDAEHAAKE

-563 DGSSY
+563 DCSSY
-568 DDGSSSEDPAALRT
+568 DDGSSSEDPNALRT

-679 GARDACPR
+679 GAHDACPR

-701 AEEDDEETEA
+701 AEEDDEET
-711 ATKDETKV
+711 
-719 ATKEEKDETKV
+719 KV

-745 EMERAFGAGADE
+745 EMERAFGAAEPDE
-757 MDPNPNPNPVRVEN
+757 VDTNGPVRVEN

>member
-67 RADPATRA
+67 RADQATRA
-75 PLDDDEGAPT
+75 PLDNDEGAPT

-234 PESDE
+234 PKSDE
-239 PTSDDEGSAM
+239 PTSGDEGSAM
-249 KAPDGANAEVPANV
+249 KPPVGANAEVPANV

-292 RSNNASTT
+292 RSNNASAT

-340 DDEQMQQQQQ
+340 DDEQMQTEQQTEQQQQQQQ
-350 QTEQQQQQQT
+350 QTEQQQQQQQQT

-503 GAEGAAEGAN
+503 GADGAN

-522 GNSVKVLGVYRS
+522 GNSVRVLGVYRS

-701 AEEDDEETEA
+701 AEEDDE
-711 ATKDETKV
+711 
-719 ATKEEKDETKV
+719 TKV

-745 EMERAFGAGADE
+745 EMERAFGAAEPDE
-757 MDPNPNPNPVRVEN
+757 VDTNGPVRVEN

>member
-45 PVYVRSEESSPAGDS
+45 PVYVRSEESSPAGGS

-85 HATTTTKTAPAADV
+85 HATTTTTKTAPAADV

-110 THAEPAQKPTT
+110 TRTEPAQKPTT

-234 PESDE
+234 PKSE
-239 PTSDDEGSAM
+239 PTSGDEGSAM
-249 KAPDGANAEVPANV
+249 KPPVGANAEVPANV
-263 TAQSKQTPAD
+263 TAQSKQTPAG

-279 VIDAVQDAPVTPV
+279 VIDAVQDAVVTPV
-292 RSNNASTT
+292 RSDNASTT
-300 AATKD
+300 TATKD

-340 DDEQMQQQQQ
+340 DDEQMQTEQQTEQQQQQ

-415 SISPDAERAAKE
+415 SISPDAEHAAKE

-503 GAEGAAEGAN
+503 GADGAN

-522 GNSVKVLGVYRS
+522 GNSVRVLGVYRS

-648 AMALIGKGVSD
+648 SMALIGVGVND

-679 GARDACPR
+679 GAHDACPR

-701 AEEDDEETEA
+701 AEEEDEETEA
-711 ATKDETKV
+711 AT
-719 ATKEEKDETKV
+719 KDETKV

-745 EMERAFGAGADE
+745 EMERAFGAAEPEE

>member
-45 PVYVRSEESSPAGDS
+45 PVYVRSEESSPAGGS

-67 RADPATRA
+67 RADQATRA
-75 PLDDDEGAPT
+75 PLDNDEGAPT
-85 HATTTTKTAPAADV
+85 HATTTTTTAPAADV

-121 AAIGKEPEQQR
+121 AAIGEEPEQQR

-138 GSTGAASTRP
+138 GPSTGAASTRP
-148 DVDDDDT
+148 DVNDDDT
-155 DGVVR
+155 DGAVR

-178 REVVDEDAPEEN
+178 REVVDEDEPEEN

-220 NSNVAAENMTATAE
+220 NSNVSAENMTATAE
-234 PESDE
+234 PKSE

-249 KAPDGANAEVPANV
+249 KAPDGANAEVTANV

-292 RSNNASTT
+292 RSNNASAT

-340 DDEQMQQQQQ
+340 DDEQMQTEQQQQ
-350 QTEQQQQQQT
+350 QQPEQQQQQQQQQQQT

-503 GAEGAAEGAN
+503 GADGAN

-522 GNSVKVLGVYRS
+522 GNSVRVLGVYRS

-568 DDGSSSEDPAALRT
+568 DDGSSSEDPNALRT

-648 AMALIGKGVSD
+648 AVALIGQGVSD

-679 GARDACPR
+679 GAHDACPR

-701 AEEDDEETEA
+701 AEEDDEET
-711 ATKDETKV
+711 
-719 ATKEEKDETKV
+719 KV

-745 EMERAFGAGADE
+745 EMERAFGAAEPDE
-757 MDPNPNPNPVRVEN
+757 VDTNGPVRVEN

>member
-67 RADPATRA
+67 RADQATRA
-75 PLDDDEGAPT
+75 PLDNDEGAPT

-234 PESDE
+234 PKSDE
-239 PTSDDEGSAM
+239 PTSGDEGSAM
-249 KAPDGANAEVPANV
+249 KPPVGANAEVPANV

-300 AATKD
+300 TATKD

-340 DDEQMQQQQQ
+340 DDEQMQTEQ

-360 EQQRTPM
+360 EQQIEQQRTPM

-503 GAEGAAEGAN
+503 GADGAN

-522 GNSVKVLGVYRS
+522 GNSVRVLGVYRS

-701 AEEDDEETEA
+701 AEEDDE
-711 ATKDETKV
+711 
-719 ATKEEKDETKV
+719 TKV

-745 EMERAFGAGADE
+745 EMERAFGAAEPDE
-757 MDPNPNPNPVRVEN
+757 VDTNGPVRVEN

>member
-45 PVYVRSEESSPAGDS
+45 PVYVRSEESSPAGGS

-85 HATTTTKTAPAADV
+85 HATTTTTKTAPAADV

-110 THAEPAQKPTT
+110 TRTEPAQKPTT

-234 PESDE
+234 PKSE
-239 PTSDDEGSAM
+239 PTSGDEGSAM
-249 KAPDGANAEVPANV
+249 KPPVGANAEVPANV
-263 TAQSKQTPAD
+263 TAQSKQTPAG

-279 VIDAVQDAPVTPV
+279 VIDAVQDAVVTPV
-292 RSNNASTT
+292 RSDNASTT
-300 AATKD
+300 TATKD

-503 GAEGAAEGAN
+503 GADGAN

-522 GNSVKVLGVYRS
+522 GNSVRVLGVYRS

-648 AMALIGKGVSD
+648 SMALIGVGVND

-679 GARDACPR
+679 GAHDACPR

-701 AEEDDEETEA
+701 AEEDDDSMEA
-711 ATKDETKV
+711 ATKDETKA
-719 ATKEEKDETKV
+719 ATKEETKV

-745 EMERAFGAGADE
+745 EMERAFGAAEPEE

>member
-45 PVYVRSEESSPAGDS
+45 PVYVRSEESSPAGGS

-85 HATTTTKTAPAADV
+85 HATTTTTKTAPAADV

-110 THAEPAQKPTT
+110 TRTEPAQKPTT

-234 PESDE
+234 PKSE
-239 PTSDDEGSAM
+239 PTSGDEGSAM
-249 KAPDGANAEVPANV
+249 KPPVGANAEVPANV
-263 TAQSKQTPAD
+263 TAQSKQTPAG

-279 VIDAVQDAPVTPV
+279 VIDAVQDAVVTPV
-292 RSNNASTT
+292 RSDNASTT
-300 AATKD
+300 TATKD

-415 SISPDAERAAKE
+415 SISPDAEHAAKE

-503 GAEGAAEGAN
+503 GADGAN

-522 GNSVKVLGVYRS
+522 GNSVRVLGVYRS

-568 DDGSSSEDPAALRT
+568 DDGSSSEDPNALRT

-648 AMALIGKGVSD
+648 AVALIGKGVSD

-679 GARDACPR
+679 GAHDACPR

-701 AEEDDEETEA
+701 AEEEMIRGGGDE
-711 ATKDETKV
+711 
-719 ATKEEKDETKV
+719 
-730 ATKEEPASGAWKSQS
+730 G
-745 EMERAFGAGADE
+745 
-757 MDPNPNPNPVRVEN
+757 
-771 DRDVAYDRA
+771 
-780 REKVEARI
+780 
-788 DEREEK
+788 
-794 ILRDFDG
+794 
-801 ARYLR
+801 

>member
-45 PVYVRSEESSPAGDS
+45 PVYVRSEESSPAGGS

-67 RADPATRA
+67 RADQATRA
-75 PLDDDEGAPT
+75 PLDNDEGAPT
-85 HATTTTKTAPAADV
+85 HATTTTTAPAADV

-110 THAEPAQKPTT
+110 TRTEPAQKPTT

-148 DVDDDDT
+148 DVDDDDA

-178 REVVDEDAPEEN
+178 REVVDEDEPEEN

-249 KAPDGANAEVPANV
+249 KAPDGANAEVTANV

-292 RSNNASTT
+292 RSNNASAT

-305 DDGGIDVVVEPRGGM
+305 DDGGIEVVVEPRGGM

-340 DDEQMQQQQQ
+340 DDEQMQTEQ

-360 EQQRTPM
+360 EQQIEQQRTPM

-491 DAIVSTFEGAAE
+491 DAIVSTFEGAVK
-503 GAEGAAEGAN
+503 GAEDAN

-568 DDGSSSEDPAALRT
+568 DDGSSSDYPNALRT

-648 AMALIGKGVSD
+648 AVALIGQGVSN

-679 GARDACPR
+679 GAHDACPR

-701 AEEDDEETEA
+701 AEEEDE
-711 ATKDETKV
+711 
-719 ATKEEKDETKV
+719 ETKV

-745 EMERAFGAGADE
+745 EMERAFGAAEPDE
-757 MDPNPNPNPVRVEN
+757 VDTNGPVRVEN